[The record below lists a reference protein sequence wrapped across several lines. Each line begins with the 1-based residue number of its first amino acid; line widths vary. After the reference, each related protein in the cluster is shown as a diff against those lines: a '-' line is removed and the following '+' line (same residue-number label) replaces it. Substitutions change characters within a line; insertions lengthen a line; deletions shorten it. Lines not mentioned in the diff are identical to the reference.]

1 LKEYYWYASL
11 YLDVQGKL
19 MQNNPTTQKTVLVVD
34 DDPML
39 VSSIW
44 QALMNEGYTVI
55 AARNSELAVSLTR
68 DKNPDLILLEITIS
82 GFDGRQTIKKIR
94 ETSRVPIIVIT
105 NERNEMILQNTLNCG
120 ADDLVLKPI
129 KINGLL
135 ARVKARLAKN

>member
-1 LKEYYWYASL
+1 MYKEN
-11 YLDVQGKL
+11 L
-19 MQNNPTTQKTVLVVD
+19 MQNNSKTKKTVLVVD

-39 VSSIW
+39 VSSLW
-44 QALMNEGYTVI
+44 QALMNEGFNVI
-55 AARNSELAVSLTR
+55 AARNSELAISLNR
-68 DKNPDLILLEITIS
+68 EKNPDLILIEITIS

>member
-1 LKEYYWYASL
+1 
-11 YLDVQGKL
+11 
-19 MQNNPTTQKTVLVVD
+19 MQNNPTTKKTVLVVD